1 MIEIIM
7 RGNIS
12 YLTNWGP
19 LLAAAVRNHVAAIP
33 LTTFIMG
40 RERKMKRKRSD
51 EYSLNPPP
59 AIYSTPAQIESAL
72 VIVNKCYEAMELMQ
86 KEFSKLSEEAILLGK
101 GPKEIFDIKCR
112 IVFLLE
118 GFFEETSLEGC
129 QNPQTTT
136 YLPAS
141 AVMGNLSSYF
151 PTDSH
156 ACRVMHEV
164 YKMLCK
170 RELGISAMA
179 ISLSKGESVEKQ
191 QLKVLRRKSA
201 VVHKLESLFMEI
213 EENTGV
219 EFMDLESSD
228 SEDCDDEDDLSF
240 PAPMK
245 QPGLNM
251 EELRWSSMKET
262 NEKERYLCLSN
273 GYEIWCLDLNRLLS
287 NPHYKLPKVATL
299 SLLGSQLPASVGLF
313 KFGSDVFM
321 IGGQQLPSS
330 INDPSVISDRLQI
343 HGWDNEVSRPHPMS
357 PTACPD
363 LSLSC
368 TEAHLF
374 GPLNKTKFWPLVEKI
389 GGKLHVMDSDPTFLT
404 RPYRDRIFSH
414 EVGGDDGGWREI
426 IPTIQTMD
434 RIVNYVV
441 VGPLMYAL
449 TDELEDY
456 TAPLEDVR
464 EGCRHLVLDSN
475 TEEWKGCTNY
485 VYAGPSEV
493 RWVRDI
499 LTAGIVRC
507 AGEFRHPRVSE
518 QRLYVLVAL
527 TMEYNCVVAVAYLVT
542 CTGEVVCYQ
551 RLPGLFSEGGPLQP
565 WVMRTGVI
573 FDVEEEEGGAW
584 TMCSVITSE
593 LPQLENHGRSSLQ
606 YLFINTFRFEVIKS
620 EHVYSAVK
628 RALSASRHE
637 DGGRAL
643 EVEFVSFA
651 LKNWHVCQT
660 DIEGLSLSLYG
671 DPMYVGWQACFL
683 APPPP

>member
-1 MIEIIM
+1 
-7 RGNIS
+7 
-12 YLTNWGP
+12 
-19 LLAAAVRNHVAAIP
+19 
-33 LTTFIMG
+33 
-40 RERKMKRKRSD
+40 
-51 EYSLNPPP
+51 
-59 AIYSTPAQIESAL
+59 
-72 VIVNKCYEAMELMQ
+72 MELML
-86 KEFSKLSEEAILLGK
+86 KEFSELLEATLLGK
-101 GPKEIFDIKCR
+101 GQKKILDIKCR
-112 IVFLLE
+112 IVFWLE
-118 GFFEETSLEGC
+118 GLFKETSLEGC
-129 QNPQTTT
+129 QNPQTATC
-136 YLPAS
+136 LPAS
-141 AVMGNLSSYF
+141 AVLGNLSSCF
-151 PTDSH
+151 PTESH
-156 ACRVMHEV
+156 ASKVMYEV
-164 YKMLCK
+164 FKMLDK
-170 RELGISAMA
+170 MELGISSMA
-179 ISLSKGESVEKQ
+179 IFLSKGESVEKQ

-213 EENTGV
+213 EENAGV

-228 SEDCDDEDDLSF
+228 SEDCDDEEDLSF

-251 EELRWSSMKET
+251 SSWIST
-262 NEKERYLCLSN
+262 P
-273 GYEIWCLDLNRLLS
+273 GIG
-287 NPHYKLPKVATL
+287 

-313 KFGSDVFM
+313 KLGSDAFM

-330 INDPSVISDRLQI
+330 INDPFVISDRLKI
-343 HGWDNEVSRPHPMS
+343 HGRDYKGLALYKTLIASGSFKASSHVTYRLSL
-357 PTACPD
+357 AAD

-374 GPLNKTKFWPLVEKI
+374 GPLNKTKFWPIVENI

-404 RPYRDRIFSH
+404 RRYRDRIFSH

-449 TDELEDY
+449 TDELPDY
-456 TAPLEDVR
+456 SAPLGDVR
-464 EGCRHLVLDSN
+464 EGCRHLVFDSN
-475 TEEWKGCTNY
+475 TEEWKGCTDY
-485 VYAGPSEV
+485 VYARISEV

-499 LTAGIVRC
+499 LDMGIVRC

-518 QRLYVLVAL
+518 QRLYVLVAI
-527 TMEYNCVVAVAYLVT
+527 TMEYNRVVVVAYLVT

-565 WVMRTGVI
+565 WVMRKGVI
-573 FDVEEEEGGAW
+573 FDVEEEGSAW

-593 LPQLENHGRSSLQ
+593 LPELEDLCKSWLQ
-606 YLFINTFRFEVIKS
+606 YLFINTFRVEVVKS
-620 EHVYSAVK
+620 EHVCSAVK

-651 LKNWHVCQT
+651 LKNWHHCCMNLNAMVLNN
-660 DIEGLSLSLYG
+660 GLKG
-671 DPMYVGWQACFL
+671 
-683 APPPP
+683 

>member
-1 MIEIIM
+1 
-7 RGNIS
+7 
-12 YLTNWGP
+12 
-19 LLAAAVRNHVAAIP
+19 
-33 LTTFIMG
+33 MG

-51 EYSLNPPP
+51 EYSLNTPST
-59 AIYSTPAQIESAL
+59 IRSTPAQIQSAL
-72 VIVNKCYEAMELMQ
+72 IIVNKCNEAMELMQ
-86 KEFSKLSEEAILLGK
+86 MEFSELLEATSLGK
-101 GPKEIFDIKCR
+101 GPKEILDIKCR

-118 GFFEETSLEGC
+118 GLFKETSLEGC
-129 QNPQTTT
+129 QNPQTATC
-136 YLPAS
+136 LPAS
-141 AVMGNLSSYF
+141 AVLGNISYCF
-151 PTDSH
+151 PTESH
-156 ACRVMHEV
+156 ASKVMYEV
-164 YKMLCK
+164 FKMLDK
-170 RELGISAMA
+170 MELGITAMA

-191 QLKVLRRKSA
+191 QHKVLRRKSA
-201 VVHKLESLFMEI
+201 VVHKLESLFME
-213 EENTGV
+213 NTVV

-228 SEDCDDEDDLSF
+228 SEDCDDEEDISY
-240 PAPMK
+240 PAPIK

-299 SLLGSQLPASVGLF
+299 NLLGSQLPASVGLF
-313 KFGSDVFM
+313 KFGSDAFM

-330 INDPSVISDRLQI
+330 IDDPSVISDRLQI
-343 HGWDNEVSRPHPMS
+343 HGWDNEGLALYKTLIASGSFKASSHVTYRLSL
-357 PTACPD
+357 AAD

-374 GPLNKTKFWPLVEKI
+374 GPLNKTKFWPIVEKI

-404 RPYRDRIFSH
+404 GPCRDRIFSH

-456 TAPLEDVR
+456 SAPFGYVR
-464 EGCRHLVLDSN
+464 EGCRHLVFDSN
-475 TEEWKGCTNY
+475 TEEWIGCTDY
-485 VYAGPSEV
+485 VYPRISEV

-499 LTAGIVRC
+499 LDMGIVRC
-507 AGEFRHPRVSE
+507 AGEFRHPHVSE
-518 QRLYVLVAL
+518 QRLYVLVAI
-527 TMEYNCVVAVAYLVT
+527 TMEYNCVVAVAFLVT

-551 RLPGLFSEGGPLQP
+551 LLPGLFSEGGPLQP
-565 WVMRTGVI
+565 WVMRKGVI
-573 FDVEEEEGGAW
+573 FDVEEEGSAW

-593 LPQLENHGRSSLQ
+593 LPKLEVICESWLQ
-606 YLFINTFRFEVIKS
+606 YLFINTFRVEVVKS

-643 EVEFVSFA
+643 ELEFVSFA

-660 DIEGLSLSLYG
+660 DVEGLSLSG
-671 DPMYVGWQACFL
+671 DSMYVGWQACFL

>member
-1 MIEIIM
+1 MT
-7 RGNIS
+7 
-12 YLTNWGP
+12 Y
-19 LLAAAVRNHVAAIP
+19 AAAVRNHVAAIP

-72 VIVNKCYEAMELMQ
+72 VIVKKCYEAMELMQ

-118 GFFEETSLEGC
+118 GLFEETSLEGC
-129 QNPQTTT
+129 QNPQTAT

-141 AVMGNLSSYF
+141 AVLGNLSSYF

-170 RELGISAMA
+170 MELGISAMA

-240 PAPMK
+240 PAPVK

-313 KFGSDVFM
+313 KFGSDAFM

-330 INDPSVISDRLQI
+330 INDPSVISDRLQM
-343 HGWDNEVSRPHPMS
+343 HGWDNEGLALYKTLIASGSFKASSHVTYRLSL
-357 PTACPD
+357 AAD

-374 GPLNKTKFWPLVEKI
+374 GPLNKTKFWPIVENI

-404 RPYRDRIFSH
+404 GPYQDRIY
-414 EVGGDDGGWREI
+414 RA
-426 IPTIQTMD
+426 
-434 RIVNYVV
+434 NN
-441 VGPLMYAL
+441 
-449 TDELEDY
+449 
-456 TAPLEDVR
+456 
-464 EGCRHLVLDSN
+464 SN
-475 TEEWKGCTNY
+475 AQKYFNAHKDQMGFMHTNNFFQH
-485 VYAGPSEV
+485 
-493 RWVRDI
+493 DNI
-499 LTAGIVRC
+499 
-507 AGEFRHPRVSE
+507 
-518 QRLYVLVAL
+518 
-527 TMEYNCVVAVAYLVT
+527 
-542 CTGEVVCYQ
+542 
-551 RLPGLFSEGGPLQP
+551 
-565 WVMRTGVI
+565 
-573 FDVEEEEGGAW
+573 
-584 TMCSVITSE
+584 
-593 LPQLENHGRSSLQ
+593 
-606 YLFINTFRFEVIKS
+606 
-620 EHVYSAVK
+620 
-628 RALSASRHE
+628 
-637 DGGRAL
+637 
-643 EVEFVSFA
+643 
-651 LKNWHVCQT
+651 
-660 DIEGLSLSLYG
+660 
-671 DPMYVGWQACFL
+671 
-683 APPPP
+683 

>member
-1 MIEIIM
+1 MT
-7 RGNIS
+7 
-12 YLTNWGP
+12 Y
-19 LLAAAVRNHVAAIP
+19 AAAVRNHVAAIP

-72 VIVNKCYEAMELMQ
+72 VIVSKCYEAMELMQ

-118 GFFEETSLEGC
+118 GLFEETSLEGC
-129 QNPQTTT
+129 QNPQTAT

-141 AVMGNLSSYF
+141 AVLGNLSSYF

-170 RELGISAMA
+170 MELGISAMA

-313 KFGSDVFM
+313 KLGSDAFM

-330 INDPSVISDRLQI
+330 INDPSVISDRLKI
-343 HGWDNEVSRPHPMS
+343 HGRDYKGLALYKTLIASGSFKASSHVTYRLSL
-357 PTACPD
+357 AAD

-374 GPLNKTKFWPLVEKI
+374 GPLNKTKFWPIVENI

-404 RPYRDRIFSH
+404 RRYRDRIFSH
-414 EVGGDDGGWREI
+414 EVGCDDGGWREI

-434 RIVNYVV
+434 HIVNYVV

-464 EGCRHLVLDSN
+464 EGCRHLVFDSN

-518 QRLYVLVAL
+518 QRLYVLVAI
-527 TMEYNCVVAVAYLVT
+527 TMEYNRVVAVAFLVT

-565 WVMRTGVI
+565 WVMRKGVI
-573 FDVEEEEGGAW
+573 FDVEEEGSAW

-593 LPQLENHGRSSLQ
+593 LPQLEDICESWLQ
-606 YLFINTFRFEVIKS
+606 YLFINTFRVEVVKS

-628 RALSASRHE
+628 RALSASR
-637 DGGRAL
+637 DKGAL
-643 EVEFVSFA
+643 ELEFVSFA

-660 DIEGLSLSLYG
+660 DLEGLSLSLSG
-671 DPMYVGWQACFL
+671 DKMYVGWQACFL

>member
-1 MIEIIM
+1 
-7 RGNIS
+7 
-12 YLTNWGP
+12 
-19 LLAAAVRNHVAAIP
+19 
-33 LTTFIMG
+33 MG
-40 RERKMKRKRSD
+40 RKRKMKRKRSD
-51 EYSLNPPP
+51 QNSLNRPPTIRSLP
-59 AIYSTPAQIESAL
+59 SQIQSAL
-72 VIVNKCYEAMELMQ
+72 VIVNKCNEAMELML
-86 KEFSKLSEEAILLGK
+86 KEFSELLQATLLGK
-101 GPKEIFDIKCR
+101 GQKKILDIKCR
-112 IVFLLE
+112 IVFWLE
-118 GFFEETSLEGC
+118 GLFKETSLEGC
-129 QNPQTTT
+129 QNSQTATC
-136 YLPAS
+136 LPAS
-141 AVMGNLSSYF
+141 AVLENLSSCF
-151 PTDSH
+151 PTESH
-156 ACRVMHEV
+156 ASKVMYEV
-164 YKMLCK
+164 FKMLYKM
-170 RELGISAMA
+170 ELGISAMA
-179 ISLSKGESVEKQ
+179 ISFSKGESVEKQ

-213 EENTGV
+213 EENTVV

-228 SEDCDDEDDLSF
+228 SEDCDEEEDHSF

-245 QPGLNM
+245 QPELNM

-299 SLLGSQLPASVGLF
+299 GLLGSQLPASVGLF
-313 KFGSDVFM
+313 KLGSDAFM

-343 HGWDNEVSRPHPMS
+343 HGWDYKGLALYKTLIASGSFKASSHVTYRLSL
-357 PTACPD
+357 AAD

-374 GPLNKTKFWPLVEKI
+374 GPLNKTKFWPIVEKI
-389 GGKLHVMDSDPTFLT
+389 GGKLHVIDSDPTFLT

-434 RIVNYVV
+434 RIENYVV

-456 TAPLEDVR
+456 SAPLEDVR
-464 EGCRHLVLDSN
+464 EGCRHLVFDSN

-518 QRLYVLVAL
+518 QRL
-527 TMEYNCVVAVAYLVT
+527 
-542 CTGEVVCYQ
+542 
-551 RLPGLFSEGGPLQP
+551 
-565 WVMRTGVI
+565 
-573 FDVEEEEGGAW
+573 
-584 TMCSVITSE
+584 MCW
-593 LPQLENHGRSSLQ
+593 LH
-606 YLFINTFRFEVIKS
+606 
-620 EHVYSAVK
+620 
-628 RALSASRHE
+628 
-637 DGGRAL
+637 
-643 EVEFVSFA
+643 
-651 LKNWHVCQT
+651 
-660 DIEGLSLSLYG
+660 
-671 DPMYVGWQACFL
+671 
-683 APPPP
+683 